1 VALSFDL
8 NYRCLSTDCRKAYIA
23 NRSMQIAP
31 AAIASVT
38 ASVTIKVQSYADIG
52 GPTLL
57 DGRLAVGLD
66 QAVDMDQAYRP
77 ILAQTVVSHLMLT

>member
-1 VALSFDL
+1 
-8 NYRCLSTDCRKAYIA
+8 
-23 NRSMQIAP
+23 MQIAP

-57 DGRLAVGLD
+57 NGKLALD
-66 QAVDMDQAYRP
+66 LNQALDMDQAYLP
-77 ILAQTVVSHLMLT
+77 ILALTGDLATLC

>member
-57 DGRLAVGLD
+57 NRKLALD
-66 QAVDMDQAYRP
+66 
-77 ILAQTVVSHLMLT
+77 LN